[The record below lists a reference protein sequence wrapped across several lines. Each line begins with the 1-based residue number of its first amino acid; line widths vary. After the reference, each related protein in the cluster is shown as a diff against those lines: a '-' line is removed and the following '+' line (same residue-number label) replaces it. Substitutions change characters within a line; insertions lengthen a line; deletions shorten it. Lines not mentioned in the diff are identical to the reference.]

1 MSKLFLFLVC
11 LVASTTGICQRMT
24 PQDYIDKY
32 KDLAIS
38 EMKRSGVPAAIT
50 LAQGILETESGNSDL
65 LKRSNN
71 HFGIK
76 CKSNWTGPSV
86 SHDDDEQGE
95 CFRAYENAEASY
107 KDHSDFLRNSSR
119 YAFLFDLAPTD
130 YKGWAY
136 GLKKA
141 GYATNIKYANT
152 LIKYIEQ
159 YNLEEYTIAGMLHG
173 LQGDEY
179 KIAQGK
185 IEPEK
190 TVPSSSDVVPS
201 NSWIIFTLNRTKA
214 INADAG
220 TSLLAI
226 ADKFHIRLSKL
237 LEYNDLE
244 SDGILENAQ
253 IIFLEKK
260 PASGE
265 QPSVI
270 VNTTK
275 SVYLVSQDNGIQ
287 LMSLCT
293 YNNLHRND
301 VIAAGTTVYLQPQGN
316 ALLLKKIKDA
326 TVYHVVAPK
335 EGLYGISKKYGV
347 SVDQLREWN
356 GLSDNN
362 LQTGQKLLIHQ

>member
-1 MSKLFLFLVC
+1 MAKLFLFLFCFIPSLRGV
-11 LVASTTGICQRMT
+11 CQRMT
-24 PQDYIDKY
+24 PQDYIDQY

-86 SHDDDEQGE
+86 SHDDDAQGE
-95 CFRAYENAEASY
+95 CFRAYDNAEASY
-107 KDHSDFLRNSSR
+107 RDHSDFLRNSSR
-119 YAFLFDLAPTD
+119 YSFLFDLDPAD

-152 LIKYIEQ
+152 LISYIEQ
-159 YNLEEYTIAGMLHG
+159 YNLEQYTLAGMLHG
-173 LQGDEY
+173 LNGDEY
-179 KIAQGK
+179 KIAQGN
-185 IEPEK
+185 ISPEK
-190 TVPSSSDVVPS
+190 TLPVTSDAVPS
-201 NSWIIFTLNRTKA
+201 NSWIIYTLNRTKA

-226 ADKFHIRLSKL
+226 AEKFHVRLSKL

-244 SDGILENAQ
+244 SDGILQNAQ

-260 PASGE
+260 PVSGE
-265 QPSVI
+265 QPSVTI
-270 VNTTK
+270 NTQK
-275 SVYLVSQDNGIQ
+275 SAYTVSQENGIQ
-287 LMSLCT
+287 LVSLCA
-293 YNNLHRND
+293 YNNLKRSDN
-301 VIAAGTTVYLQPQGN
+301 IASGTTVYLQPQSN
-316 ALLLKKIKDA
+316 AQTQQKTKE

-335 EGLYGISKKYGV
+335 EGLYGISKKYSV
-347 SVDQLREWN
+347 SVDQLRQWN
-356 GLSDNN
+356 GLQNNN

>member
-1 MSKLFLFLVC
+1 MAKLLLFLVC
-11 LVASTTGICQRMT
+11 LISSLKGVCQRMT

-32 KDLAIS
+32 KDLAVS

-76 CKSNWTGPSV
+76 CKSNWTGPTV

-95 CFRAYENAEASY
+95 CFRAYDNAEASY
-107 KDHSDFLRNSSR
+107 RDHSDFLRNSDR

-152 LIKYIEQ
+152 LINYIEQ
-159 YNLEEYTIAGMLHG
+159 YSLEQYTLAGMLRG

-179 KIAQGK
+179 KIAQGDVA
-185 IEPEK
+185 PER
-190 TVPSSSDVVPS
+190 TQPETSAAAPF
-201 NSWIIFTLNRTKA
+201 NSWVIFTLNHTKA
-214 INADAG
+214 INADGG

-226 ADKFHIRLSKL
+226 ADKFHLRLSKL

-244 SDGILENAQ
+244 SDGILQKAQ

-260 PASGE
+260 PISGE
-265 QPSVI
+265 QPSVTI
-270 VNTTK
+270 KTQK
-275 SVYLVSQDNGIQ
+275 SAYLVSQENGIQ
-287 LMSLCT
+287 LISLCT
-293 YNNLHRND
+293 YNNLERSAN
-301 VIAAGTTVYLQPQGN
+301 IAAGTTVYLQPKAN
-316 ALLLKKIKDA
+316 AQVLQKINEP

-335 EGLYGISKKYGV
+335 EGLYSISKKYGV
-347 SVDQLREWN
+347 TVDEIREWN
-356 GLSDNN
+356 SLPNNN
-362 LQTGQKLLIHQ
+362 LQPGQKLLIHP